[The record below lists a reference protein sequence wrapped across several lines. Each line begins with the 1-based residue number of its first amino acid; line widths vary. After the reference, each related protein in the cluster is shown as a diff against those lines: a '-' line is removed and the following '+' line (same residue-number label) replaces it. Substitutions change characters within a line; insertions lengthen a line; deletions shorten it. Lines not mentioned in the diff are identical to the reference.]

1 MIVFPSKHYATGQK
15 HDKAY
20 NLWSEKKKNFLL
32 IPIIE
37 HKSLIEII
45 WIWIHYNFKI

>member
-20 NLWSEKKKNFLL
+20 NLLSEKKNFLL

-37 HKSLIEII
+37 HKSLLEII